1 LREKRL
7 AERERENGVEESA
20 ENGVEG
26 KGVEEGRMAGHGASG
41 MEQVVQPNSDD
52 ELFAAEATDD
62 DHAASLLLKYYTPL
76 LSSGH
81 KPKCPWT
88 SRTTDTTVLRLP
100 PSTLSLAN
108 LKSRLQSLTEILPSF
123 PSASQLTL
131 PKPLPPTLPINL
143 AATPNPSLVV
153 NADLLRSLVVPLVR
167 LLLPLSLPISP

>member
-1 LREKRL
+1 MIFHFPKATLKKTSL
-7 AERERENGVEESA
+7 
-20 ENGVEG
+20 
-26 KGVEEGRMAGHGASG
+26 
-41 MEQVVQPNSDD
+41 EQNIETQVHPTMYTTINDS
-52 ELFAAEATDD
+52 E
-62 DHAASLLLKYYTPL
+62 LLLI
-76 LSSGH
+76 
-81 KPKCPWT
+81 
-88 SRTTDTTVLRLP
+88 
-100 PSTLSLAN
+100 LSLAN